1 MKYTTTHPT
10 PHRKEVVSMQVNKEN
25 PVLPGVQEER
35 DRLVIRCGNSEIVQ
49 TKDSIKLLGQCKSRP
64 DFESGDDSSK

>member
-1 MKYTTTHPT
+1 
-10 PHRKEVVSMQVNKEN
+10 MQVNKEN